1 MAAIE
6 MKRRLPRTFRALAH
20 RNFRLFF
27 TGQGLSLIGTWLQ
40 QVAMGWLTY
49 RLTNSAWLLGVVAFC
64 ANVGI
69 LLFSNLAGVLADRI
83 DRRRGL
89 LTTQS
94 LMLAQAVVLAV
105 LVAFGWI
112 QTWHLIVLALWLGT
126 CTAFDTP
133 LRQSMYV
140 HFIADRDDLGN
151 AIALNSMLVNT
162 ARVVGPAIAGLLLSI
177 TSEAACFALNALSFV
192 AVIVAIS
199 RMQWPSDAR
208 EHVASGWWA
217 SFVEGVRYA
226 RGLAPVRALLVLV
239 AALAW
244 TIAPYSSLMP
254 VYAKD
259 IYGGGPHTLGYLLS
273 AAGVGA
279 LVATLWLAHRATV
292 RGLGRII
299 LYAVATSGASLAAF
313 AYMRIYPIALLL
325 LVLVGGATI
334 LAAASTNTILQTIV
348 EDRLRGRV
356 AAFYTLAFLGI
367 APLGNLAAGAIA
379 GYMGVPFTFAVNGA
393 LAFVAALWYRR
404 KLPVVR
410 SVLRPMYEA
419 LGVPPGPTGT
429 TRRWRFAG
437 RSVERSDN

>member
-1 MAAIE
+1 

-162 ARVVGPAIAGLLLSI
+162 ARVVGPAIAGLLLSV

-192 AVIVAIS
+192 AVIIAIS
-199 RMQWPSDAR
+199 RMQWPSDIR
-208 EHVASGWWA
+208 GHVASGWWA

-226 RGLAPVRALLVLV
+226 HGLAPVRALLALV

-273 AAGVGA
+273 AAGLGA

-313 AYMRIYPIALLL
+313 AYMRIYPIALIL

-356 AAFYTLAFLGI
+356 AAFYTLAFLGV

-379 GYMGVPFTFAVNGA
+379 GYMGVPFTFALNGA
-393 LAFVAALWYRR
+393 LAFAAALWYRR

-419 LGVPPGPTGT
+419 LGVPPRPAGT
-429 TRRWRFAG
+429 PRRWRFAG
-437 RSVERSDN
+437 RTVERSDN

>member
-1 MAAIE
+1 VAISV
-6 MKRRLPRTFRALAH
+6 PRTFRALKH

-49 RLTNSAWLLGVVAFC
+49 RLTHSAWLLGVVAFC

-69 LLFSNLAGVLADRI
+69 LLFSNIAGVLADRI

-89 LTTQS
+89 LITQS
-94 LMLAQAVVLAV
+94 LMLVQAIILAV

-112 QTWHLIVLALWLGT
+112 ETWHLIVLALWLGT
-126 CTAFDTP
+126 FSAFDLP

-140 HFIADRDDLGN
+140 HFIADRGDLGN

-162 ARVVGPAIAGLLLSI
+162 ARVVGPAIAGLLLAV

-199 RMQWPSDAR
+199 RMDWPADIRPGA
-208 EHVASGWWA
+208 ASGWWE
-217 SFVEGVRYA
+217 SWIEGVRYA
-226 RGLAPVRALLVLV
+226 HGLKPVRALLILV
-239 AALAW
+239 AVLAW
-244 TIAPYSSLMP
+244 TISPYSALMP

-279 LVATLWLAHRATV
+279 LVSTLHLAHRATV

-299 LYAVATSGASLAAF
+299 MFAVATSGAALAAF
-313 AYMRIYPIALLL
+313 AYIRIYPLALLL
-325 LVLVGGATI
+325 MVLVGGGTI

-348 EDRLRGRV
+348 DDRLRGRV
-356 AAFYTLAFLGI
+356 ASFYTLAFLGV
-367 APLGNLAAGAIA
+367 APLGNLATGAIA
-379 GYMGVPFTFAVNGA
+379 GAMGTPFAFALNGTVA
-393 LAFVAALWYRR
+393 VLAALWYRG
-404 KLPVVR
+404 KLPMVR
-410 SVLRPMYEA
+410 DVLRPIYEQ
-419 LGVPPGPTGT
+419 LGVPRR
-429 TRRWRFAG
+429 TR
-437 RSVERSDN
+437 

>member
-1 MAAIE
+1 
-6 MKRRLPRTFRALAH
+6 MKAPLPRTFRALRH

-49 RLTNSAWLLGVVAFC
+49 RLTNSAFLLGVVAFC

-69 LLFSNLAGVLADRI
+69 LLFSNLAGVVADRI

-126 CTAFDTP
+126 CSAFDTP

-140 HFIADRDDLGN
+140 HFIADRGDLGN

-162 ARVVGPAIAGLLLSI
+162 ARVVGPALAGMLLAL
-177 TSEAACFALNALSFV
+177 TSEAVCFALNALSFI
-192 AVIVAIS
+192 AVIVAIAK
-199 RMQWPSDAR
+199 MDWPADIRSPVTA
-208 EHVASGWWA
+208 GWWA
-217 SFVEGVRYA
+217 SWVEGVRYA
-226 RGLAPVRALLVLV
+226 HGLAPVRILLFVV

-244 TIAPYSSLMP
+244 TISPYTSLMP
-254 VYAKD
+254 IYAKD
-259 IYGGGPHTLGYLLS
+259 IYGAGPSALGLLLS
-273 AAGVGA
+273 AAGFGA
-279 LVATLWLAHRATV
+279 LVSTLHLAGRATV
-292 RGLGRII
+292 RGLGGVIVF
-299 LYAVATSGASLAAF
+299 AVATSGMALAAF
-313 AYMRIYPIALLL
+313 AYLRVFPLALVLL
-325 LVLVGGATI
+325 FLVGGGTI

-356 AAFYTLAFLGI
+356 ASFYTLAFLGV

-379 GYMGVPFTFAVNGA
+379 ATMGAPFTFALNGA
-393 LAFVAALWYRR
+393 LAVLAALWYRS
-404 KLPVVR
+404 KLPAIR
-410 SVLRPMYEA
+410 AVLRPMYEQ
-419 LGVPPGPTGT
+419 LGVPPRM
-429 TRRWRFAG
+429 RRRRAVADAAADS
-437 RSVERSDN
+437 RPEK

>member
-1 MAAIE
+1 MTRSI
-6 MKRRLPRTFRALAH
+6 PRTFRALAH

-27 TGQGLSLIGTWLQ
+27 TGQGLSVIGTWLQ

-69 LLFSNLAGVLADRI
+69 LLFSNVAGVLADRI

-105 LVAFGWI
+105 LVGFGWI

-126 CTAFDTP
+126 CSAFDTP

-140 HFIADRDDLGN
+140 HFIADRGDLGN

-162 ARVVGPAIAGLLLSI
+162 ARVVGPALAGLLLGLTNESI
-177 TSEAACFALNALSFV
+177 CFALNALSFL
-192 AVIVAIS
+192 AVIVAIAK
-199 RMQWPSDAR
+199 MDWPADVRSVA
-208 EHVASGWWA
+208 ASGWWA
-217 SFVEGVRYA
+217 SWVEGVRYA
-226 RGLAPVRALLVLV
+226 HGLKPVRALLALV

-244 TIAPYSSLMP
+244 TISPYSSLMP

-273 AAGVGA
+273 AAGLGA
-279 LVATLWLAHRATV
+279 LASTLHLAHRATV
-292 RGLGRII
+292 RGLGRLIM
-299 LYAVATSGASLAAF
+299 YAVAMSGAALAAF
-313 AYMRIYPIALLL
+313 AYIRIYPLALLL
-325 LVLVGGATI
+325 MVLVGAGTI
-334 LAAASTNTILQTIV
+334 LAAASANTILQTIV
-348 EDRLRGRV
+348 DDRLRGRV
-356 AAFYTLAFLGI
+356 AAFYTLAFLGV

-379 GYMGVPFTFAVNGA
+379 GAMGTPFTFALNGVLA
-393 LAFVAALWYRR
+393 LLAAAWFRSR
-404 KLPVVR
+404 LPMVR
-410 SVLRPMYEA
+410 DVLRPIYEQ
-419 LGVPPGPTGT
+419 LGVPKRGAHASKVDSARRPG
-429 TRRWRFAG
+429 
-437 RSVERSDN
+437 S

>member
-1 MAAIE
+1 
-6 MKRRLPRTFRALAH
+6 MKPSLPRTFRALRH

-49 RLTNSAWLLGVVAFC
+49 RLTNSAFLLGVVAFC

-69 LLFSNLAGVLADRI
+69 LLFSNVAGVLADRI

-89 LTTQS
+89 LITQS
-94 LMLAQAVVLAV
+94 LMLTQAVVLAV

-126 CTAFDTP
+126 CAAFDTP
-133 LRQSMYV
+133 LRQSLYV
-140 HFIADRDDLGN
+140 QFIADRGDLGN

-162 ARVVGPAIAGLLLSI
+162 ARVVGPAIAGVLLGL
-177 TSEAACFALNALSFV
+177 TGEAACFALNALSFL

-199 RMQWPSDAR
+199 KMDWPADTR
-208 EHVASGWWA
+208 PGVKTGWWT
-217 SFVEGVRYA
+217 SWVEGVRYA
-226 RGLAPVRALLVLV
+226 HGLQPVRALLALV

-244 TIAPYSSLMP
+244 TISPYSSLMP

-273 AAGVGA
+273 AAGIGA
-279 LVATLWLAHRATV
+279 LVSTLHLARRATV
-292 RGLGRII
+292 RGLGRVIMF
-299 LYAVATSGASLAAF
+299 AVATSGAALTAF
-313 AYMRIYPIALLL
+313 AYMRIYPLALLL
-325 LVLVGGATI
+325 MVLVGGGTI

-348 EDRLRGRV
+348 DDRLRGRI
-356 AAFYTLAFLGI
+356 AAFYTLAFLGV

-379 GYMGVPFTFAVNGA
+379 GVMGTPFTFALNGA
-393 LAFVAALWYRR
+393 LAMLAALWYRS
-404 KLPVVR
+404 KLPMVR
-410 SVLRPMYEA
+410 DMLRPIYEE
-419 LGVPPGPTGT
+419 LGVPP
-429 TRRWRFAG
+429 RAAAVSRKRSWRG
-437 RSVERSDN
+437 IGHR